1 MVLLRRLPLRRS
13 QGYIKMLMIA
23 SCRAAGK
30 YALIAFWAALFCSPV
45 IARDSSL
52 ANLES
57 GFNDLVYRLSQS
69 VVTVES
75 FYPLSA
81 TVPSGNQND
90 AVYNVVST
98 GIIYDSAG
106 HVLTVASSV
115 SSRSKIQIR
124 FEDQTVPAELK
135 AVDHQSGL
143 ALLKM
148 IHPVGIPA
156 TISWQQGCAGQ
167 MLIALGNAYGLRAAP
182 SMGFCSG
189 MRPDGAIQFSA
200 PITSGTLGGGL
211 FDLSGRLVGIIS
223 GGIGQGNRT
232 EIGLAIPSS
241 RASEVA
247 RYLMYEGTR
256 PAGYLGLSTTEIE
269 VFPPIE
275 INRGNRLIGDV
286 RNDIRIERGVVIT
299 NVVPSSPAAKA
310 GLKKG
315 DLLFSVNR
323 QALPSALQLAS
334 QVRQSS
340 PGTVMEFGLLRQD
353 RPFFVPVKI
362 GQAEVQTF
370 SSSFSFVVDGTES
383 AGVTDSLLREIE
395 ALKQTIMRL
404 EERVRQRR

>member
-1 MVLLRRLPLRRS
+1 
-13 QGYIKMLMIA
+13 MLMIA

-45 IARDSSL
+45 SAQDSSL

-75 FYPLSA
+75 FYPLMSS
-81 TVPSGNQND
+81 VPSGKSDD
-90 AVYNVVST
+90 AVYNVVAT

-135 AVDHQSGL
+135 AVDYQSGL

-156 TISWQQGCAGQ
+156 TFSWQQGCAGQ

-182 SMGFCSG
+182 SMGFCAG
-189 MRPDGAIQFSA
+189 MRPDGVVQFSA
-200 PITSGTLGGGL
+200 PITSGSLGGGL

-241 RASEVA
+241 RASEIA

-256 PAGYLGLSTTEIE
+256 PAGYLGLSTAEIE

-275 INRGNRLIGDV
+275 INRSSQLISDG
-286 RNDIRIERGVVIT
+286 RSAIRIERGVVIT
-299 NVVPSSPAAKA
+299 NVVPFSPAAKA
-310 GLKKG
+310 GLRKG

-323 QALPSALQLAS
+323 RTLPSALQLAS
-334 QVRQSS
+334 QVRQSK
-340 PGTVMEFGLLRQD
+340 PGTVIEFGLIRQD
-353 RPFFVPVKI
+353 SPYFIPVKI

-370 SSSFSFVVDGTES
+370 SSSFSFVVDDMKSSG
-383 AGVTDSLLREIE
+383 ATDSLLREIE
-395 ALKQTIMRL
+395 ILKQTIIRL